1 MSSEL
6 NPDDFSS
13 TYDMSYLLL
22 QIMTVMETKWAL
34 KGSDKKNPKYY
45 TNLL

>member
-34 KGSDKKNPKYY
+34 KGSDTKKPKYY